1 MNKYKIELTETQLRV
16 VNAALEEYFRLPLNQ
31 WGDLADR
38 LAFKDFDPDEYTE
51 PEDRSEAFDRCIEK
65 RDAARAVFEAAG
77 KILWSHTIPKKDDN
91 QLVAEDVW
99 QVIRHQLYL
108 DSGSTDTWRVDA
120 REPLLLGPEPPAK
133 IERIGGISYD
143 KKEVCEGANG
153 IGST

>member
-1 MNKYKIELTETQLRV
+1 MPKYLLELTEAQLRV
-16 VNAALEEYFRLPLNQ
+16 VNAALEEYFRIPLNQ

-38 LAFKDFDPDEYTE
+38 LAFKGVDLGNAETR
-51 PEDRSEAFDRCIEK
+51 DRNFDRCITT
-65 RDAARAVFEAAG
+65 RDAIRPVLEAAG
-77 KILWSHTIPKKDDN
+77 KILWGYEVPPKDDH
-91 QLVAEDVW
+91 QLIAEDIW
-99 QVIRHQLYL
+99 KVIRHQLYL

-120 REPLLLGPEPPAK
+120 REPLLLGPEPPAT

>member
-1 MNKYKIELTETQLRV
+1 MPKYRLDLTEAQLRV

-77 KILWSHTIPKKDDN
+77 KILWGHEIPPKDDQ
-91 QLVAEDVW
+91 QLIAEDIW

-108 DSGSTDTWRVDA
+108 DSGSTDSWRVDA
-120 REPLLLGPEPPAK
+120 REAIQWGPEPLPMIK
-133 IERIGGISYD
+133 RIE
-143 KKEVCEGANG
+143 E
-153 IGST
+153 